1 MNYAEINADCPKH
14 GEFESFL
21 LLRAIHYAVEYHKVR
36 EIRFS
41 FTEPAVEVVEMW
53 KESLSRKK
61 REVKLIY
68 QTVMPDVVTFSA
80 PEFRFMING
89 VKHVQLG
96 IPEIPHLT
104 DFHLHTKLAYCS
116 ENMDVKKAVG
126 LAHISGVKH
135 VNFAEHSGQLY
146 CSADTYW
153 NNRFR
158 WQERQ
163 TEEDRTADYHALIQA
178 EAITNCIFGTEL
190 DVDANNIVSVIPG
203 LKGFRLGAI
212 HFLGNNLSFEDKKRD
227 FMCRLDALLDS
238 GIDILAH
245 PFRVFLKG
253 GMPIPEDLFEPV
265 AEKLVRAGV
274 AVEINFHSNHPQP
287 EFVKLVLKKGG
298 RISFGTDSHHLYEAG
313 YVTPHYE
320 FCKMLD
326 IAGKLDSL
334 LISGKTR
341 KIK

>member
-1 MNYAEINADCPKH
+1 MNYAEINAACPKH
-14 GEFESFL
+14 GDLESFL
-21 LLRAIHYAVEYHKVR
+21 LLRAIHYVAEFHQIQ
-36 EIRFS
+36 EIRFN
-41 FTEPAVEVVEMW
+41 FAEPSQEVTGMW
-53 KESLSRKK
+53 QHSLSRKK
-61 REVKLIY
+61 RKVKLIY
-68 QTVMPDVVTFSA
+68 QEAMPEVVRFSA
-80 PEFRFMING
+80 PDFRFRING
-89 VKHVQLG
+89 EKNIQLG
-96 IPEIPHLT
+96 IPEIPDLT
-104 DFHLHTKLAYCS
+104 DFHLHTGLAYCS
-116 ENMDVKKAVG
+116 ENMDVEKAVG

-163 TEEDRTADYHALIQA
+163 IDEDRTADYHALIQT
-178 EAITNCIFGTEL
+178 EAITDCMFGTEL
-190 DVDANNIVSVIPG
+190 DVDADNIVSVVPG

-212 HFLGNNLSFEDKKRD
+212 HFLENNLSLEDKKRD
-227 FMCRLDALLDS
+227 FMCRLDALLNS

-245 PFRVFLKG
+245 PFRVFQKG
-253 GMPIPEDLFEPV
+253 GMLIPEDLFESV

-274 AVEINFHSNHPQP
+274 AAEINFHSNHPQP

-313 YVTPHYE
+313 YLTPHYE